1 MIFAADVLSLHYN
14 PEYWGPVSPYEFY
27 PQRFEQKRDT
37 LAYLPFGLGPRI
49 CVGMRFALLELKLT
63 LIKLLL
69 RYDVIATE
77 NTEKLIEFEEGIVRR
92 PKNGVK
98 VLFRKRAIRE

>member
-14 PEYWGPVSPYEFY
+14 PEYWGPVSPNEFF
-27 PQRFEQKRDT
+27 PQRFEQKRDP

-63 LIKLLL
+63 LAKLLL
-69 RYDVIATE
+69 IYDVVATE
-77 NTEKLIEFEEGIVRR
+77 NTEKHMQYEEGIVRR

-98 VLFRKRAIRE
+98 VLFRKRVL